1 MDKPW
6 RLWLAWSH
14 SECSL
19 WAQGKAEAMNL
30 GDERQSGDRMP
41 EILREVVRR
50 IVQVAHPERIILFGS
65 SARGDSHADSD
76 IDVLVVKD
84 CVQRREVAGRIY
96 QALIG
101 VGRAVDVVVATPADI
116 ERYRN
121 SPSMV
126 IAPALGDGRVIYAA

>member
-1 MDKPW
+1 MKP
-6 RLWLAWSH
+6 
-14 SECSL
+14 
-19 WAQGKAEAMNL
+19 
-30 GDERQSGDRMP
+30 GDERKSDAGMT

-50 IVQVAHPERIILFGS
+50 IVRVANPERIILFGS
-65 SARGDSHADSD
+65 SARGDENVDSD
-76 IDVLVVKD
+76 IDILVVKE

-116 ERYRN
+116 ERYRH